1 MNDKSKKEDTILRTM
16 DELIAQFPKQ
26 IADAIQLAKEAKLS
40 FYKGKTFH
48 NVVICG
54 MGGSGIGGKM
64 VAQLF
69 ADQLCIPV
77 IPVSDY
83 ALPNFV
89 NENSLVIG
97 SSYSGNTE
105 ETLSTINAAE
115 KKGATIVGIS
125 SGGELIRFCQ
135 AKKYDFIRVPGG
147 NPPRSMLAFSLV
159 QLINILAVSGVIQE
173 DALELLTD
181 CRHLLNEELISIK
194 KMAKEAADL
203 LFERQGIFYASSVQE
218 TVAIR
223 ARQQINENSKKLC
236 WHHVIPEMNHNEL
249 VGWGGGNEQYAV
261 VFFVSQF
268 LSDQNKLR
276 VDFCEEVIEEKT
288 DRVMMINGKGN
299 SVIEEVFYFIH
310 IIDWTS
316 LYLANLMHVDPV
328 EVRVIDRLKK
338 TLNNG

>member
-1 MNDKSKKEDTILRTM
+1 M

-40 FYKGKTFH
+40 FYKGKEYN

-69 ADQLCIPV
+69 GNQLTIPV

-83 ALPNFV
+83 ELPHFV
-89 NENSLVIG
+89 NKDSLVIG

-105 ETLSTINAAE
+105 ETIATVKAAE

-125 SGGELIRFCQ
+125 SGGELIKFCQ
-135 AKKYDFIRVPGG
+135 ERKYDFIRVPGG

-159 QLINILAVSGVIQE
+159 QLVQILSLSGVIQPN
-173 DALELLTD
+173 ALETLAAA
-181 CRHLLNEELISIK
+181 RQLLNNELIEIK
-194 KMAKEAADL
+194 KIAKEMAEL
-203 LFERQGIFYASSVQE
+203 LLDKQAIFYASTVQE

-223 ARQQINENSKKLC
+223 ARQQINENSKLLC

-249 VGWGGGNEQYAV
+249 VGWGGGNDNFAV
-261 VFFVSQF
+261 VFFNSQF
-268 LSDQNKLR
+268 ELERNRLR
-276 VDFCEEVIEEKT
+276 IRFCTDVIKEKT
-288 DRVMMINGKGN
+288 KHVLSIQGKGN
-299 SVIEEVFYFIH
+299 SIIEEVFYFIH
-310 IIDWTS
+310 IIDWAS
-316 LYLANLMHVDPV
+316 LYLANFVNADPV
-328 EVRVIDRLKK
+328 EVRIIDKLKK
-338 TLNNG
+338 TLNNA